1 MKTIDTVLELKKWAV
16 VGATDNKEKFGYKI
30 YKCMKDAGYN
40 VYPVNPGVEEVEG
53 DKCYPNL
60 ESLPIKPDA
69 VDVVVAPRVGVQ
81 IMHQCAQLGIT
92 TAWLQPGAN
101 GDSVIEAGKQ
111 LGLNVIHDA
120 CIMVEIRHRK
130 GQ

>member
-1 MKTIDTVLELKKWAV
+1 MKTIDTILQLKNWAV

-30 YKCMKDAGYN
+30 YKCMKDAGYT
-40 VYPVNPGVEEVEG
+40 VYPVNPGVEEIEG

-60 ESLPIKPDA
+60 ESLPTKPDA

-81 IMHQCAQLGIT
+81 IIQQCAQLGIN

-101 GDSVIEAGKQ
+101 GDTVIETAKQ
-111 LGLNVIHDA
+111 LGLDVIHDA
-120 CIMVEIRHRK
+120 CIMVEIRQRK
-130 GQ
+130 GH

>member
-1 MKTIDTVLELKKWAV
+1 MKTIDTILQLKSWAV

-30 YKCMKDAGYN
+30 YKCMKDAGYT
-40 VYPVNPGVEEVEG
+40 VYPVNPGVEEIEG

-60 ESLPIKPDA
+60 ESLPTKPDA

-81 IMHQCAQLGIT
+81 IIQQCAQLGIN

-101 GDSVIEAGKQ
+101 GDTVIETAKQ
-111 LGLNVIHDA
+111 LGLDVIHDA
-120 CIMVEIRHRK
+120 CIMVEIRQRK
-130 GQ
+130 GH

>member
-1 MKTIDTVLELKKWAV
+1 MKTIDTILQLKSWAV

-30 YKCMKDAGYN
+30 YKCMKDAGYT
-40 VYPVNPGVEEVEG
+40 VYPVNPGVEEIEG

-60 ESLPIKPDA
+60 ESLPTKPDA

-81 IMHQCAQLGIT
+81 IMQQCAQLGIN

-101 GDSVIEAGKQ
+101 GDTVIETAKQ
-111 LGLNVIHDA
+111 LGLDVIHDA
-120 CIMVEIRHRK
+120 CIMVEIRQRK
-130 GQ
+130 GH

>member
-1 MKTIDTVLELKKWAV
+1 MKTIDTILQLKNWAV

-30 YKCMKDAGYN
+30 YKCMKDAGYT
-40 VYPVNPGVEEVEG
+40 VYPVNPGVEEIEG

-60 ESLPIKPDA
+60 ESLPTKPDA

-81 IMHQCAQLGIT
+81 IMQQCAQLGIN

-101 GDSVIEAGKQ
+101 GDTVIETAKQ
-111 LGLNVIHDA
+111 LGLDVIHDA
-120 CIMVEIRHRK
+120 CIMVEIRQRK
-130 GQ
+130 GH